1 MSRIKFILFWLGAF
15 CITNLSFGQQATMP
29 TQCTSPGG
37 GILVGGAFTVSPEFG
52 CLDFTNNSATT
63 YVSSAL
69 APSGGSLSNL
79 GYIFDLKD
87 GRDITKFPP
96 IQNSITVSNP
106 GTYWILQGGNDG
118 GINYITCKSFEVIKT
133 DQPDVK
139 VSSCGA
145 KDITVTFLNTP
156 KNQTHGG
163 YRIVW
168 GDGKQDFIDGITASR
183 FPFDVPHSYTSTPT
197 SQPQIVANYTRSG
210 LTRLCPST
218 PYPFDIETNNKPKI
232 SELEG
237 LTGGTSNKIT
247 MIEGSDDKAYT
258 LEQKPKTGNWADTGK
273 KMTRKAGDTFV
284 TETITG
290 LNATNEYCFRLKTTD
305 ACSNEILSNE
315 VCTIIPKATVTSPK
329 EVKIDWNSPDPAVT
343 RYTVG
348 YSESP
353 TGANPNTG
361 APVIPTGTTY
371 IFNALDCKKKYDFK
385 ITAEIGTGPNLVKIK
400 SPTLLVDPA
409 TSAKL
414 AAKTIGTVSVLNSNT
429 IKFSIYEA
437 GNKADNYIFYRS
449 EGGPNNFVEI
459 KRSTENFYDD
469 KSVEPSKQQYCYKVE
484 YQDECGNTSD
494 PSPAFC
500 SIFLTSTRPNTL
512 NWTQFVIPSPD
523 TFPVDYYI
531 ESIDANGVI
540 TTVDATSVNT
550 LGVKAQIDR
559 LLDMPNSNGEA
570 KFRIRGIQKVKIDI
584 GGGTIIDFPFEVY
597 SNEYIF
603 ITPAQL
609 YIPTAFSP
617 NEDGN
622 NDTFAA
628 KGRYIVQFNL
638 EIYDRW
644 GNIIFESQDLNTG
657 WNGTASDGTTPAPP
671 GNYGFKIYGLDP
683 AGQKFEKVGSVTL
696 IR

>member
-15 CITNLSFGQQATMP
+15 CMTNLSFGQQATKP
-29 TQCTSPGG
+29 AKCTNPGG
-37 GILVGGAFTVSPEFG
+37 GQLTGGFFDVSPGVG
-52 CLDFTNNSATT
+52 CLDFQNNSGTAI
-63 YVSSAL
+63 VSNAKDL
-69 APSGGSLSNL
+69 IGGTNFTKL
-79 GYIFDLKD
+79 GYIFNFKD
-87 GRDITKFPP
+87 GDDITKFPP
-96 IQNSITVSNP
+96 ILETSKTFTQP
-106 GTYWILQGGNDG
+106 GTYWIVQGMN
-118 GINYITCKSFEVIKT
+118 INSTAYITCNSFELVQT
-133 DQPDVK
+133 EVPDVE
-139 VSSCGA
+139 VSSCGTNE
-145 KDITVTFLNTP
+145 ISLTFKKSAIND
-156 KNQTHGG
+156 KHNG
-163 YRIVW
+163 YRILW
-168 GDGKQDFIDGITASR
+168 GDGGDETFQNLTPSN
-183 FPFDVPHSYTSTPT
+183 FPFTKTHIYNGTP
-197 SQPQIVANYTRSG
+197 SGQPLVVGRYAKGCESSP
-210 LTRLCPST
+210 L
-218 PYPFDIETNNKPKI
+218 PFQFNVNNKPKI

-247 MIEGSDDKAYT
+247 MIEGSDDKAYI
-258 LEQKPKTGNWADTGK
+258 LEQKPKNGSWADTGK
-273 KMTRKAGDTFV
+273 KMTRKASDTFV

-305 ACSNEILSNE
+305 GCGQPITSNE
-315 VCTIIPKATVTSPK
+315 VCTIIPKTTVTSPK

-343 RYTVG
+343 RYTIG

-361 APVIPTGTTY
+361 SPVTPTGTTY
-371 IFNALDCKKKYDFK
+371 LFNALDCKKKYDFRV
-385 ITAEIGTGPNLVKIK
+385 TAEIGTGANLVRIK
-400 SPTLLVDPA
+400 SPVILVDPA

-414 AAKTIGTVSVLNSNT
+414 AAKTIGTVSVLNTNT

-449 EGGPNNFVEI
+449 EGGTSNFVEV
-459 KRSTENFYDD
+459 KQSKENFYDD

-484 YQDECGNTSD
+484 YQDECGNTSEA
-494 PSPAFC
+494 SPAFC

-512 NWTQFVIPSPD
+512 NWTPFVIPSPD
-523 TFPVDYYI
+523 TFPVEYYI
-531 ESIDANGVI
+531 EAIDANGNI
-540 TTVDATSVNT
+540 TTVDATSTNI
-550 LGVKAQIDR
+550 LGVKAQIDI
-559 LLDMPNSNGEA
+559 LLDLPNSNGEA
-570 KFRIRGIQKVKIDI
+570 KFKIRGVQRVKLDI
-584 GGGTIIDFPFEVY
+584 GSGSIVDFPFEVQ

-603 ITPAQL
+603 ITPARL

-638 EIYDRW
+638 EVYDRW
-644 GNIIFESQDLNTG
+644 GNVIFESQDLDKG
-657 WNGTASDGTTPAPP
+657 WNGTASDGVTPAPA